1 MTTLECDPT
10 EQQSYRIETLH
21 PYTEAMP
28 TPRNFKQ
35 WRISSNSSLQ
45 SVSEKDQILP
55 EHRSIRVQT
64 SKHLFWANKLIQASE
79 HSLQQAVS
87 RQCKERDTEKTP
99 SHPKQESN
107 PNHPLGPEKQF
118 QISRTQSALAVSTCQ
133 PTPSPCLSTSSLPP
147 TIGLADLINFA
158 SSLAIA
164 SSSDIQL
171 PNLEK
176 MIKASP
182 QKSVAPSTEPVKPSA
197 EPAQPTE
204 DNPKLP
210 ENPPKAME
218 PEKAPEQENNSFP
231 SYLDFNKPGV
241 KRTTIEG
248 EVKFLQT
255 QATSPELQ
263 KAKEQPPQKPR
274 RLLTRDPGEER
285 SNRMQ
290 KGRSQLHTAQMTQ
303 MEPPEAIAIKT
314 EPTTQRTREFKSPVT
329 THSVWSGPEAKTQS
343 VTDENLLPLT
353 PRQLTAFQDIFKLFS
368 CSPTGTV
375 DMRSMKIALRNVD
388 IQLGPQEMC
397 EALRLADLDGD
408 GIVSFKDFL
417 GVLTDNHYLVQCLR
431 QVRNHRVCDHRSLKT
446 LFIEMLFKLLNQGFV
461 PSKSAQEV
469 MSYYFKKQRTL
480 QLNPGCKGRARGQGR
495 PSRAHAGLNF
505 LCQAARVSGL
515 SNTELARSLH
525 TLYKAGARCPYS
537 QMPKLAGRTR
547 PECKTRSRIP
557 GPDVR
562 LPKPHQPGRSKLPP
576 NLGPVS
582 PDPLRPPAGYVDE
595 SLEQMRLSKRAPSPA
610 TLVQKQPFSPSPA
623 SLQKTVR
630 SLYK

>member
-1 MTTLECDPT
+1 MGLTGANGFPCCGKGAVDIVEIPNDFNYRRPHSQLTEEEEDTEVEEELLEEKPLHKVDSHENLDSLPDLEDSPEMGRGLYQVSKPEAEPQWKMTTLECDPT

-263 KAKEQPPQKPR
+263 KAKE
-274 RLLTRDPGEER
+274 
-285 SNRMQ
+285 
-290 KGRSQLHTAQMTQ
+290 
-303 MEPPEAIAIKT
+303 
-314 EPTTQRTREFKSPVT
+314 
-329 THSVWSGPEAKTQS
+329 HSVPGTKKGNP
-343 VTDENLLPLT
+343 LLLK
-353 PRQLTAFQDIFKLFS
+353 IHFKLS
-368 CSPTGTV
+368 
-375 DMRSMKIALRNVD
+375 
-388 IQLGPQEMC
+388 
-397 EALRLADLDGD
+397 
-408 GIVSFKDFL
+408 
-417 GVLTDNHYLVQCLR
+417 
-431 QVRNHRVCDHRSLKT
+431 
-446 LFIEMLFKLLNQGFV
+446 
-461 PSKSAQEV
+461 
-469 MSYYFKKQRTL
+469 
-480 QLNPGCKGRARGQGR
+480 
-495 PSRAHAGLNF
+495 
-505 LCQAARVSGL
+505 
-515 SNTELARSLH
+515 
-525 TLYKAGARCPYS
+525 
-537 QMPKLAGRTR
+537 
-547 PECKTRSRIP
+547 
-557 GPDVR
+557 
-562 LPKPHQPGRSKLPP
+562 
-576 NLGPVS
+576 
-582 PDPLRPPAGYVDE
+582 
-595 SLEQMRLSKRAPSPA
+595 
-610 TLVQKQPFSPSPA
+610 SPSVPE
-623 SLQKTVR
+623 
-630 SLYK
+630 